1 MGVFTPTLKVNCDF
15 TLTFCNFVILS
26 LFYKNKS
33 IRLPLL
39 LTLLE
44 GCEINILKE
53 KGKPFIIGWKNKH
66 YHLSIESHP
75 LILPLVTLL
84 SLSILQKAA
93 AVGGLARAAHL
104 RQRGRAA
111 RQGLERAAQA
121 GARARG
127 RLEAQVGAW
136 MRGRPSCGQGRAGT
150 LASALLF
157 AKYVV
162 LTASLVDS
170 LSQHLQCAIVIPFE
184 LTPNQIH
191 HPSPELRSRGFL
203 HPQATIMR
211 SRAAHR

>member
-1 MGVFTPTLKVNCDF
+1 MLDALYRQGTTNGLVRGMGVFTPTLKVNCDF

-84 SLSILQKAA
+84 SLS
-93 AVGGLARAAHL
+93 
-104 RQRGRAA
+104 
-111 RQGLERAAQA
+111 
-121 GARARG
+121 
-127 RLEAQVGAW
+127 
-136 MRGRPSCGQGRAGT
+136 
-150 LASALLF
+150 F
-157 AKYVV
+157 FF
-162 LTASLVDS
+162 D
-170 LSQHLQCAIVIPFE
+170 
-184 LTPNQIH
+184 
-191 HPSPELRSRGFL
+191 
-203 HPQATIMR
+203 
-211 SRAAHR
+211 